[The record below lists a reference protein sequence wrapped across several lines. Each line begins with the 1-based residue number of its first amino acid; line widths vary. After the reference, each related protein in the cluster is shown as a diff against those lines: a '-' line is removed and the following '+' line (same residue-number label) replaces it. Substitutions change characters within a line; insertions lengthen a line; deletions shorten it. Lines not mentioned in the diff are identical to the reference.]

1 MLLDNFYANL
11 HCCFLLGPDVSQG
24 CWVAAD
30 KHHSEPWLKAKLL
43 NLLLK
48 ALPYFLSN
56 LFPVEDNGS
65 HAFTQSYSGNWSV
78 SLTTFALTL
87 SRAPL
92 SLMLLRASVM
102 NWPTFSISRSFM
114 PLVVIAG
121 VPSLIPLGSKG
132 LLAS

>member
-11 HCCFLLGPDVSQG
+11 HGCFLLGPDVSQG

-30 KHHSEPWLKAKLL
+30 KHHSEPW
-43 NLLLK
+43 LK

-114 PLVVIAG
+114 PL
-121 VPSLIPLGSKG
+121 
-132 LLAS
+132 